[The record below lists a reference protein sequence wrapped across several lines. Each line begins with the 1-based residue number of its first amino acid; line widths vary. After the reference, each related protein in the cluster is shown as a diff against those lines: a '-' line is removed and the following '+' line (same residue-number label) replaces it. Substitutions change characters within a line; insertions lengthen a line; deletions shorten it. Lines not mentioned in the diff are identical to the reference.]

1 MNFAIFWQVMFFP
14 VWRLRIGAVALF
26 QCPLGASLIS
36 FLQRHVMWV
45 EKRCAVVLWRT
56 LGRLLLVWGMCGVVP
71 AWGAEERT
79 FSVGM
84 YMGVHRPAL
93 EELNQYEFQSPV
105 AGTATLTNAAT
116 GGNSGYNLY
125 FPNPLPELGL
135 GTNAGLEFQWQLDR
149 KHSVIFGGSTWE
161 ATSRASIDGLFA
173 LQGELAEVHMKRTGK
188 MSYNEFYV
196 GIRRN
201 VIDEPKKY
209 KVYYRLTLNELYDID
224 YREDLSFTYLSG
236 LATGVTKNIVLMA
249 QATGL
254 LALQPGIGGE
264 YFFRDWMSV
273 GVEASYLLGLRAVQ
287 LREGSLKNDFLLTDN
302 LDLYLPYRMNSDFGY
317 AEYLRN
323 PPASRNDY
331 DRLDLSFDGW
341 KILARLSLYF

>member
-1 MNFAIFWQVMFFP
+1 MLWQMRLFP
-14 VWRLRIGAVALF
+14 RWVLRKGAVALF
-26 QCPLGASLIS
+26 QFSRQVSFVS
-36 FLQRHVMWV
+36 FLRGHLMCVVKKRIVYSRHVPV
-45 EKRCAVVLWRT
+45 
-56 LGRLLLVWGMCGVVP
+56 RLLQLLVLSVCGVAA

-84 YMGVHRPAL
+84 YLGVHRPAL

-116 GGNSGYNLY
+116 GGNDSVSLY

-149 KHSVIFGGSTWE
+149 KNSVIFGGSTWE
-161 ATSRASIDGLFA
+161 ASSRATIDGLFS
-173 LQGELAEVHMKRTGK
+173 LQGELAEVHMKRAAK
-188 MSYNEFYV
+188 MSYNEFYAGV
-196 GIRRN
+196 RRY
-201 VIDEPKKY
+201 VIDEPKRY
-209 KVYYRLTLNELYDID
+209 KVYYRLTLNEIYDID
-224 YREDLSFTYLSG
+224 YREDLSFTYLTG
-236 LATGVTKNIVLMA
+236 LAKGVTKNIVLMS

-254 LALQPGIGGE
+254 LALQPGIGGD

-273 GVEASYLLGLRAVQ
+273 GIEASYLIGLRAVQ
-287 LREGSLKNDFLLTDN
+287 LREGALKQDFLITDN
-302 LDLYLPYRMNSDFGY
+302 LDLFLPYKINTNYGY

-323 PPASRNDY
+323 PPKSRDDY

-341 KILARLSLYF
+341 KILARLNLYF

>member
-1 MNFAIFWQVMFFP
+1 MSFAMWWQMMFFP
-14 VWRLRIGAVALF
+14 RLGLRKGAVALF
-26 QCPLGASLIS
+26 QFPCGTSLIS
-36 FLQRHVMWV
+36 CLRKHLMWV
-45 EKRCAVVLWRT
+45 AKTRAVFSWRS
-56 LGRLLLVWGMCGVVP
+56 LGRLLLVLGVCGVAP

-84 YMGVHRPAL
+84 YLGAHRPAL

-116 GGNSGYNLY
+116 GGNTGSSIY

-149 KHSVIFGGSTWE
+149 KNSVILGGSTWE
-161 ATSRASIDGLFA
+161 AASRASIDGLFA
-173 LQGELAEVHMKRTGK
+173 LQGEVADVHMKRTAK
-188 MSYNEFYV
+188 ISYNEFYV

-209 KVYYRLTLNELYDID
+209 KVYYRLTLNELYDVD
-224 YREDLSFTYLSG
+224 YREDLSFTYLTG

-273 GVEASYLLGLRAVQ
+273 GIEASYLLGLRAVQ

-302 LDLYLPYRMNSDFGY
+302 LDLYLPYKISATHGY

-323 PPASRNDY
+323 PPASRDDY

-341 KILARLSLYF
+341 KILARLNLYF